1 MGSLDNLNLTKA
13 SYFTQQLTTLKQQ
26 LPSIL
31 DDFEKYYVFYNM
43 NPLNNEYQKMFE
55 NIKNNMDTVTSKIL
69 SLSNSVETGI
79 TTLNTKMQTLDNLIQ
94 KEKVKNNQLKKKLGI
109 IEQKGNSSEI
119 LINNYKQLYDIN
131 YLNNWS
137 LFLSI
142 LTAGFAIYKISAN
155 KIHSK

>member
-1 MGSLDNLNLTKA
+1 MGPLDKLNLTKA
-13 SYFTQQLTTLKQQ
+13 SYFTQELTTLQQQ

-55 NIKNNMDTVTSKIL
+55 NIKNNMDTITSKTL
-69 SLSNSVETGI
+69 SLSNSVESGI
-79 TTLNTKMQTLDNLIQ
+79 TTLNTKMETLDSLIK
-94 KEKVKNNQLKKKLGI
+94 KEKEKNNGLKKKLGI

-142 LTAGFAIYKISAN
+142 VTAGFAIYKISAN
-155 KIHSK
+155 KIH